1 MSAPAEWNR
10 FGPVMFGPAFKK
22 PEKLMKTRNVLIAA
36 ILTAAAAT
44 SAFAALS
51 PAKADWG
58 KGPAQYIMT
67 AEEKAA
73 WKNLQT
79 DAAADEFI
87 ALFWARRDPTPAT
100 PRNEF
105 HEDFDARVKTADAQ
119 FSHGRTKGSMTDPG
133 RMLIVFGGPS
143 LPVKQITT
151 QAASQPNSGDD
162 HSAGAGNFG
171 DSGGS
176 ADQIWIYEGDLAQ
189 KLFGVPR
196 LEVKFHDQFRSGDF
210 RLATP
215 SVDPQS
221 NAAQKMVASF
231 ITQPGLT
238 KVPTYDTPQTAVAA
252 KPAAPAAPVAGIKT
266 PALEAALADAKA
278 GKASNKGAALAYAEF
293 VSPAGDPFVPV
304 AVYVPSSA
312 NIAADGA
319 DTIFGAVED
328 ASGTRVT
335 AFEEPAKLTA
345 SRTDYFVD
353 KSLTLQP
360 GKYTAIVGLAKGGQP
375 VLVTSGPIEVT
386 GPTKESVGTSRL
398 ILSDNVYELGTAEP
412 PKSPFAFG
420 KLKIVPKG
428 NLTFKNSD
436 ELNYFVEINNPG
448 IDTATNLPKLQ
459 FKLDLTGGPDKK
471 TISAPLTDAAPLPL
485 TGVPGPGHYAIL
497 STIPLAEVKPAL
509 KAGDY
514 TLKMKIVDVVSKQS
528 YTVEQSFKVGG

>member
-1 MSAPAEWNR
+1 
-10 FGPVMFGPAFKK
+10 MFGPAFSE
-22 PEKLMKTRNVLIAA
+22 PEKLMKTRNFLIAA

-58 KGPAQYIMT
+58 KGPEQYIMT

-73 WKNLQT
+73 WKNIQT

-105 HEDFDARVKTADAQ
+105 REEFEARVKTADAQ
-119 FSHGRTKGSMTDPG
+119 FGHGRTPGSMTDAG
-133 RMLIVFGGPS
+133 RMLLLFGNPTA
-143 LPVKQITT
+143 PVRRTT
-151 QAASQPNSGDD
+151 SPGTGRTTADMR
-162 HSAGAGNFG
+162 SAEAGSFS
-171 DSGGS
+171 DSSGS
-176 ADQIWIYEGDLAQ
+176 ADMVWTYEGETAQ
-189 KLFGVPR
+189 KLFGSPHV
-196 LEVKFHDQFRSGDF
+196 EVKFHDQYRDGDY

-215 SVDPQS
+215 LVDPRS
-221 NAAQKMVASF
+221 LATTRIINSF

-238 KVPTYDTPQTAVAA
+238 KVPSYEQAAPVKAAV
-252 KPAAPAAPVAGIKT
+252 PTPAAPVAGIKT

-304 AVYVPSSA
+304 AVYIPSSA
-312 NIAADGA
+312 NIATDGA

-353 KSLTLQP
+353 KSLTLPP

-375 VLVTSGPIEVT
+375 VLVTSGPIEVA
-386 GPTKESVGTSRL
+386 GPSKETVGTSRL

-436 ELNYFVEINNPG
+436 ELNYFVEVNNPG

-509 KAGDY
+509 KPGDY
-514 TLKMKIVDVVSKQS
+514 TLKMKIVDMVSKQS

>member
-1 MSAPAEWNR
+1 
-10 FGPVMFGPAFKK
+10 MFGPAFSE
-22 PEKLMKTRNVLIAA
+22 PEKLMKTRNFLIAA

-58 KGPAQYIMT
+58 KGPVQYIMT

-73 WKNLQT
+73 WKNIQT

-105 HEDFDARVKTADAQ
+105 REDFEARVKTADAQ

-151 QAASQPNSGDD
+151 QGTAQPNSTGDD
-162 HSAGAGNFG
+162 ARSAGAGSFG

-176 ADQIWIYEGDLAQ
+176 ADQIWTYEGDLAQ

-196 LEVKFHDQFRSGDF
+196 LEVKFHDQYRNGEF

-215 SVDPQS
+215 FVDPQS
-221 NAAQKMVASF
+221 AAVQKMVASF

-238 KVPTYDTPQTAVAA
+238 KVPTFDTPPAAAV
-252 KPAAPAAPVAGIKT
+252 KPATPAAPVAGIKT
-266 PALEAALADAKA
+266 AALEAALADAKG
-278 GKASNKGAALAYAEF
+278 GKASNKGAALTYAEF

-304 AVYVPSSA
+304 AVYVPASSK
-312 NIAADGA
+312 IAGDAA

-353 KSLTLQP
+353 KTLTLQP
-360 GKYTAIVGLAKGGQP
+360 GKYTAIVGLAKAGVP
-375 VLVTSGPIEVT
+375 VLVTSGPIEVA
-386 GPTKESVGTSRL
+386 GPSKESVGTSRL

-436 ELNYFVEINNPG
+436 ELNYFVEVNNPS

-471 TISAPLTDAAPLPL
+471 TISAPLTDAAALPL

-509 KAGDY
+509 KPGDY
-514 TLKMKIVDVVSKQS
+514 TLKMKIIDVVSKQS

>member
-1 MSAPAEWNR
+1 
-10 FGPVMFGPAFKK
+10 
-22 PEKLMKTRNVLIAA
+22 MKSRNFLIAA

-51 PAKADWG
+51 PAKAEWG
-58 KGPAQYIMT
+58 KGPVQYLMT

-73 WKNLQT
+73 WKTIQT

-105 HEDFDARVKTADAQ
+105 REEFDARVKTADAQ
-119 FSHGRTKGSMTDPG
+119 FGHGRVNGSMTDPG
-133 RMLIVFGGPS
+133 RMFIIFGGPS
-143 LPVKQITT
+143 APIKRTT
-151 QAASQPNSGDD
+151 TPGAAQSNSGSSDMRTTEPG
-162 HSAGAGNFG
+162 SFG
-171 DSGGS
+171 DSTGS
-176 ADQIWIYEGDLAQ
+176 ADMVWTYEGDLSQ

-196 LEVKFHDQFRSGDF
+196 MDVKFHDQYRNGDYK
-210 RLATP
+210 LATP
-215 SVDPQS
+215 FADPQS
-221 NAAQKMVASF
+221 AAAQRLVASF

-238 KVPTYDTPQTAVAA
+238 NVPTYEAA
-252 KPAAPAAPVAGIKT
+252 APPAPRPALPAAPVAGVKT

-278 GKASNKGAALAYAEF
+278 GKASNKGAAFAYAEL

-304 AVYVPSSA
+304 AIYVPSSS
-312 NIAADGA
+312 NIAADAA

-335 AFEEPAKLTA
+335 AFEEPARLTA
-345 SRTDYFVD
+345 SRTDFFVD

-360 GKYTAIVGLAKGGQP
+360 GKYTAIVGLAKAGQP
-375 VLVTSGPIEVT
+375 VLVTSGPIEVAGT
-386 GPTKESVGTSRL
+386 SKESVGTSRL

-412 PKSPFAFG
+412 PKAPFAFG

-428 NLTFKNSD
+428 NLTFSNND
-436 ELNYFVEINNPG
+436 ELNYFVEVNNPG
-448 IDTATNLPKLQ
+448 IDTESNLPKLQ

-485 TGVPGPGHYAIL
+485 TGTPGPGHYAIL

-509 KAGDY
+509 KPGNY
-514 TLKMKIVDVVSKQS
+514 TLKMKIIDIISKQS
-528 YTVEQSFKVGG
+528 YTVEQSFKVTG

>member
-1 MSAPAEWNR
+1 
-10 FGPVMFGPAFKK
+10 MFGPAFNE
-22 PEKLMKTRNVLIAA
+22 PEKLMKTRNFLIAA
-36 ILTAAAAT
+36 LLTAAAAT

-73 WKNLQT
+73 WKAIQT

-105 HEDFDARVKTADAQ
+105 REDFEARVKTADTQ
-119 FSHGRTKGSMTDPG
+119 FSHGRTLGSMTDPG
-133 RMLIVFGGPS
+133 RMFIVFGGPS
-143 LPVKQITT
+143 APIKRTTT
-151 QAASQPNSGDD
+151 QGTQGSTGDMRNAEVGMGD
-162 HSAGAGNFG
+162 TSSA
-171 DSGGS
+171 
-176 ADQIWIYEGDLAQ
+176 ADQVWIYDGELAQ
-189 KLFGVPR
+189 KLFGLPHV
-196 LEVKFHDQFRSGDF
+196 EVKFHDQYRNGDF
-210 RLATP
+210 KLVTP
-215 SVDPQS
+215 FVDPHS
-221 NAAQKMVASF
+221 AATQRMIASF

-238 KVPTYDTPQTAVAA
+238 KVPTYEAAAPVKPSLPAVA
-252 KPAAPAAPVAGIKT
+252 VAGIKT

-278 GKASNKGAALAYAEF
+278 GKASNKGASFAYAEF

-312 NIAADGA
+312 NIAADAA

-335 AFEEPAKLTA
+335 TFEEPAKLTA

-360 GKYTAIVGLAKGGQP
+360 GKYTAIVGLAKAGQP

-386 GPTKESVGTSRL
+386 GPSKETVGTSRL
-398 ILSDNVYELGTAEP
+398 ILSDNVYELGAAEP
-412 PKSPFAFG
+412 AKAPFAFG

-428 NLTFKNSD
+428 NLTFRNSD
-436 ELNYFVEINNPG
+436 ELNYFVEVNNPG
-448 IDTATNLPKLQ
+448 IDAASNMPKLQ

-509 KAGDY
+509 KPGDY
-514 TLKMKIVDVVSKQS
+514 TLKMKIIDTVSKQS
-528 YTVEQSFKVGG
+528 YTVEQSFKVTG